1 MQGSSRTVLT
11 ISTKSLHNSLVE
23 IRVTDTGHGIKK
35 EHRNRIFDPLF
46 TTKEVG
52 KGTGLGLSVSYGIIT
67 KHSGTITFKSRTK
80 EDSEETGTTFIINFP
95 AVEKN
100 QK

>member
-1 MQGSSRTVLT
+1 M
-11 ISTKSLHNSLVE
+11 VE

-67 KHSGTITFKSRTK
+67 RHSGTITFKSRTK
-80 EDSEETGTTFIINFP
+80 EDSEETGTTFIINLP
-95 AVEKN
+95 AAEKD
-100 QK
+100 QE